1 VNWPAGAII
10 GLVSIIGIATIT
22 GWMLISGLVRGVA
35 YSKRI
40 TYSRADDPWNF
51 WFYISAYAVVFLCTG
66 GLLAY
71 FAIDLLLCR

>member
-1 VNWPAGAII
+1 
-10 GLVSIIGIATIT
+10 
-22 GWMLISGLVRGVA
+22 MLISGLVRGVA